1 MSRLQNSVADAAS
14 ALSLPAPVGL
24 PELRIRGRDCVWCGI
39 TLTAE
44 TAIELGT
51 RTCDAYGT
59 EAHRFPR
66 SCRSCLAEQAYKAL
80 FDHAPSCEHCA
91 ADVNHCE
98 IGVALRRLMR
108 EGRR

>member
-1 MSRLQNSVADAAS
+1 MHRSACPSSAS
-14 ALSLPAPVGL
+14 AAAIAYGA
-24 PELRIRGRDCVWCGI
+24 EI

-44 TAIELGT
+44 TAIELGM

-59 EAHRFPR
+59 EAHWFPR

-91 ADVNHCE
+91 ADVDHCE